1 MAGCLLI
8 FITTLNLVYQ
18 WSFLNKQILLVL
30 CRKGT
35 KIKVDQIHST
45 TLLCHIFC
53 HFSGTNYFSVLILV
67 SWFQWPKLVLFVLF
81 CLKALLVPGMKDRF
95 KFLQQSRGDMAK
107 TQLLYHLTSLPG
119 ERESPSTRKGSP
131 LVGLAR
137 LLLGCRLCGEHS
149 DKLITLVHF
158 AINIFA
164 VNVAFS

>member
-1 MAGCLLI
+1 MQERHKNQSGSNPFHNVAMPYFLPFFRYQLL
-8 FITTLNLVYQ
+8 
-18 WSFLNKQILLVL
+18 
-30 CRKGT
+30 
-35 KIKVDQIHST
+35 
-45 TLLCHIFC
+45 FC
-53 HFSGTNYFSVLILV
+53 FDFSLMV
-67 SWFQWPKLVLFVLF
+67 QWPKLVLFVLF

-95 KFLQQSRGDMAK
+95 KFLQQSQGDMAK